1 LLGGLHLL
9 LMRRAFLLFIIASV
23 AAGLAVVGALA
34 SAAAAAPAD
43 EMTLRVDR
51 FFDAAYGRFRIT
63 FSGTIPNR
71 TANEYVTVMAQRC
84 GHQSATAVAGGLTRE
99 DGSWEDTWLGFSYGG
114 TATYRARWRGNLSEP
129 VTVRG
134 QLQLSVSKRPGGR
147 YSVGFAAD
155 SNLGGRFVEL
165 QRLAAGRW
173 TRVRRARLEPGG
185 GSGTSFRA
193 SFTVRR
199 KGVTLRIALPR
210 KSAAPCYEP
219 AVTQTFVS

>member
-1 LLGGLHLL
+1 
-9 LMRRAFLLFIIASV
+9 MRSV
-23 AAGLAVVGALA
+23 QAVLATLTVSVLVAGVAVVGALA
-34 SAAAAAPAD
+34 SAAPAAPND
-43 EMTLRVDR
+43 EMTLRADR

-63 FSGTIPNR
+63 FSGTIPSR
-71 TANEYVTVMAQRC
+71 IANEYVTVMAQRC
-84 GHQSATAVAGGLTRE
+84 GHQFATAIAGGLTRE

-114 TATYRARWRGNLSEP
+114 TATYRARWRGQLSDP

-134 QLQLSVSKRPGGR
+134 ELQLSVSKRSRGR

-155 SNLGGRFVEL
+155 SNLSGRFVEL
-165 QRLAAGRW
+165 PRLAAGRW
-173 TRVRRARLEPGG
+173 TRVQRARLEPGG

-199 KGVTLRIALPR
+199 KGLTLRIVVPR

-219 AVTQTFVS
+219 AATRTFVS